1 MLPPGYGYTYHG
13 MQAGYA
19 GMPMGMHGYHGMPMQ
34 GYPASAAMAT
44 GVAYTPIPNPAAAYS
59 MYTPALSAAYNA
71 ALQVLQQQAA
81 STAGQQQQQDTSAG
95 GGEAGPAAAG
105 TSDTAPASASAGGSA
120 QQAAAAP
127 PITMPM
133 PQMFQQPAFAFV
145 PTLIPV
151 PQPVLPAYLTG
162 EQAAAAVAAQQQQ
175 QQGGE
180 GGIGAAPAAA
190 PPGLQPGQ
198 LLMAAPMMPY
208 QVYQHPMMHQQ
219 HMQVGFTYPASGIAA
234 YSLPIAQNCL
244 TSAADPAVP
253 ANPWM
258 ILERL

>member
-1 MLPPGYGYTYHG
+1 
-13 MQAGYA
+13 
-19 GMPMGMHGYHGMPMQ
+19 MGMHGYPGVPMQ
-34 GYPASAAMAT
+34 GYSSSAAMAT

-81 STAGQQQQQDTSAG
+81 STAGQQQQQGTSSVG
-95 GGEAGPAAAG
+95 SSEAGPAAAG
-105 TSDTAPASASAGGSA
+105 TSDTAATSASAGGSG

-180 GGIGAAPAAA
+180 GGVGAAPAAA

-234 YSLPIAQNCL
+234 YSLPIVQNCL
-244 TSAADPAVP
+244 TCAADPAVP